1 MLQDQINL
9 KWKELF
15 KARDTIGKSA
25 FESVRAKIL
34 MAEKSGSY
42 ELPLT
47 DSIIE
52 NIIVKEVK
60 ELQET
65 KTYYKPEDQQYKD
78 LDYKISLLNEYLPK
92 QMSADEVK
100 TIIAKLYA
108 TEQNKGKL
116 IGLTVKE
123 IGTRFDKSKIAG
135 LVNEVVSSIGG

>member
-1 MLQDQINL
+1 MLQEQINL

-25 FESVRAKIL
+25 FECVKSKIL
-34 MAEKSGSY
+34 VAEKSGTY
-42 ELPLT
+42 ELPLA
-47 DSIIE
+47 DSVVEGII
-52 NIIVKEVK
+52 IKEVK

-78 LDYKISLLNEYLPK
+78 LEYKISLLNEYLPK
-92 QMSADEVK
+92 QMSAEEVK
-100 TIIAKLYA
+100 AVIAKLYL

-135 LVNEVVSSIGG
+135 LVNEVIGG

>member
-1 MLQDQINL
+1 MLQEQINL

-15 KARDTIGKSA
+15 KARDTVGKSA
-25 FESVRAKIL
+25 FECVKSKIL
-34 MAEKSGSY
+34 VAEKSGTY

-47 DSIIE
+47 DSIVE
-52 NIIVKEVK
+52 GIIVKEVK

-92 QMSADEVK
+92 QMSVEEVK
-100 TIIAKLYA
+100 AVIAKLY
-108 TEQNKGKL
+108 TQEQNKGKL

-123 IGTRFDKSKIAG
+123 IGSKFDKSKIAG
-135 LVNEVVSSIGG
+135 LVNEVIGG

>member
-1 MLQDQINL
+1 MLQEQINL

-15 KARDTIGKSA
+15 KARDTVGKSA
-25 FESVRAKIL
+25 FECVKSKIL
-34 MAEKSGSY
+34 VAEKSGSY
-42 ELPLT
+42 ALPLA

-52 NIIVKEVK
+52 GIIIKEVK

-92 QMSADEVK
+92 QMSVEEVK
-100 TIIAKLYA
+100 AVIAKLYEQ
-108 TEQNKGKL
+108 EQNKGKL

-123 IGTRFDKSKIAG
+123 IGSKFDKSKIAG
-135 LVNEVVSSIGG
+135 LVNEVIGG

>member
-1 MLQDQINL
+1 MLQEQINL

-15 KARDTIGKSA
+15 KARDIVGKSA
-25 FESVRAKIL
+25 FECVKSKIL
-34 MAEKSGSY
+34 VAEKSGNY
-42 ELPLT
+42 ELPLA
-47 DSIIE
+47 DSIVE
-52 NIIVKEVK
+52 GIIVKEVK

-92 QMSADEVK
+92 QMSAEEVK
-100 TIIAKLYA
+100 AVIVKLYEQ
-108 TEQNKGKL
+108 EQNKGKL

-135 LVNEVVSSIGG
+135 LVNEVIGG

>member
-1 MLQDQINL
+1 MLQEQINL

-15 KARDTIGKSA
+15 KARDVVGKSA
-25 FESVRAKIL
+25 FECVKSKIL
-34 MAEKSGSY
+34 VAEKSGSY

-47 DSIIE
+47 DSVVEGIIA
-52 NIIVKEVK
+52 KEVK

-65 KTYYKPEDQQYKD
+65 KTFYKPENQQYKD

-92 QMSADEVK
+92 QMTTEEVK
-100 TIIAKLYA
+100 AIIAKLYV

-123 IGTRFDKSKIAG
+123 IGTRFDKSKIVS
-135 LVNEVVSSIGG
+135 LVNEVIGG

>member
-1 MLQDQINL
+1 MLQEQINL
-9 KWKELF
+9 KWKEFF
-15 KARDTIGKSA
+15 KAGDKIGKSA

-100 TIIAKLYA
+100 AIIAKLYA

-135 LVNEVVSSIGG
+135 LVNEVISSIGG

>member
-1 MLQDQINL
+1 MLQEKINL

-15 KARDTIGKSA
+15 KARDTVGKSA
-25 FESVRAKIL
+25 FECVKSKIL
-34 MAEKSGSY
+34 VAEKSGSY
-42 ELPLT
+42 ELPLA

-52 NIIVKEVK
+52 GIIIKEVK

-92 QMSADEVK
+92 QMSVEEVK
-100 TIIAKLYA
+100 AVIAKLYEQ
-108 TEQNKGKL
+108 EQNKGKL

-123 IGTRFDKSKIAG
+123 IGSKFDKSKIAS
-135 LVNEVVSSIGG
+135 LVNEVVGG

>member
-1 MLQDQINL
+1 MLQEQINL

-15 KARDTIGKSA
+15 KARDVVGKSA
-25 FESVRAKIL
+25 FESVKSKIL
-34 MAEKSGSY
+34 VAEKSGNY
-42 ELPLT
+42 ELPLA
-47 DSIIE
+47 DSIVE
-52 NIIVKEVK
+52 GIIVKEVK

-65 KTYYKPEDQQYKD
+65 KTFYKPEDQQYKD

-92 QMSADEVK
+92 QMTVEEVK
-100 TIIAKLYA
+100 AIITKLAA

-135 LVNEVVSSIGG
+135 LVNEVIGG

>member
-1 MLQDQINL
+1 MLQEQINL

-15 KARDTIGKSA
+15 KARDAVGKSA
-25 FESVRAKIL
+25 FECVKSKIL
-34 MAEKSGSY
+34 VAEKSGNY

-47 DSIIE
+47 DSIVE
-52 NIIVKEVK
+52 GIIVKEVK

-92 QMSADEVK
+92 QMSVEEVK
-100 TIIAKLYA
+100 EVIVKLYEQ
-108 TEQNKGKL
+108 EQNKGKL

-135 LVNEVVSSIGG
+135 LVNEVIGG